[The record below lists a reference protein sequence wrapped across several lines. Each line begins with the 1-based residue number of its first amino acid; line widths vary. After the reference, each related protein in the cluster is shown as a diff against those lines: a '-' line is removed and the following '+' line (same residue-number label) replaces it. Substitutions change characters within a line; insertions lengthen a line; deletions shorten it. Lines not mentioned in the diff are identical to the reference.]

1 MPTLAPT
8 LNSPPAQPQQRI
20 FGRREQFPDRPD
32 WLWQIDR
39 GAVRTLTWSE
49 DGTVIALGYWG
60 AGDVVGQAL
69 SKLTPYRIECLTSVE
84 ATLLPPY
91 PWYQVMDAAI
101 EHIQQMEE
109 LLAIVRSRP
118 TDVRLLQLLRW
129 LSHKFGCAVP
139 QGVLIDV
146 RLTHQEIAEAI
157 GTTRVTVTRLLQQFE
172 QAGAIDR
179 NNGRLI
185 VVFANDVD

>member
-1 MPTLAPT
+1 MPTLAPPLT
-8 LNSPPAQPQQRI
+8 SPSVQPQQRI
-20 FGRREQFPDRPD
+20 FGRRELIPAQPD

-39 GAVRTLTWSE
+39 GAARTVTWSE
-49 DGTVIALGYWG
+49 DGTLIALGYWG
-60 AGDVVGQAL
+60 AGDIVGQPL
-69 SKLTPYRIECLTSVE
+69 SKLKPYRIECLTSVE

-91 PWYQVMDAAI
+91 SWYQVIDAAVA
-101 EHIQQMEE
+101 HIQQMEE

-129 LSHKFGCAVP
+129 LSRKFGCEVP
-139 QGVLIDV
+139 QGMLIDV
-146 RLTHQEIAEAI
+146 RLTHQEIAEVI

-172 QAGAIDR
+172 QAGSIDR

-185 VVFANDVD
+185 VVFADEVD

>member
-1 MPTLAPT
+1 M
-8 LNSPPAQPQQRI
+8 
-20 FGRREQFPDRPD
+20 
-32 WLWQIDR
+32 
-39 GAVRTLTWSE
+39 
-49 DGTVIALGYWG
+49 
-60 AGDVVGQAL
+60 GQAL